1 MISARLRAT
10 AAIAPLVL
18 ALGACTAAGGVS
30 PVASADSAA
39 AGMLAPVRTEQG
51 LVQGAPG
58 KVAGVTVFKGIPF
71 AAPPVGTLRWRL
83 PQQPASW
90 TGVRD
95 ATQYGDVCMQNPAPQ
110 RFPPN
115 AATDTPNFTGMSE
128 DCLTL
133 NIWTPAERAG
143 EKLPVMVWLY
153 GGAYNE
159 GGGNAP
165 FSEGDNLAAKGV
177 VMVTFNYRVGPF
189 GFFSHPELTAEGNGA
204 AGNQALGDS
213 IAVFNWLK
221 ANVAQF
227 GGDPN
232 NITLFGESAG
242 AAKNGGLVGAAGARG
257 TFERAIAQS
266 GAWMGLGIATMTPNH
281 VPGATLPPPSATPA
295 PAPGPGGPGGFGNQ
309 PPSAELRGLANARQI
324 GAETLAKLR
333 ALPAE
338 EVQQKLRGHGMIID
352 GKIITEDLSVT
363 FAEGRQNPVDVL
375 VGSNE
380 DEGSFTAAMGGGGP
394 PMTVEQWQKTAPMR
408 WGEQAELGLAA
419 YPAKT
424 DAEAQAMASQPF
436 SDTLAWHMRLFADSQ
451 AKAGQNAWHYFFT
464 HDPLYDPDKP
474 DLGAAHTGEIP
485 YVFDNLA
492 APRTYPAGSSV
503 KLMAGNP
510 REEAFAD
517 QVSQYFVNFARTGNP
532 NGSGLP
538 HWPTMAELGANQS
551 MILDADGS
559 GKGPWLSPEKTAL
572 YRTMWEQR
580 VAGPLGIDP
589 AK

>member
-1 MISARLRAT
+1 MTKALMLRT
-10 AAIAPLVL
+10 AL
-18 ALGACTAAGGVS
+18 
-30 PVASADSAA
+30 ASALLSAPFA
-39 AGMLAPVRTEQG
+39 ASAQLSNPVPTQQG
-51 LVQGAPG
+51 LVRGAPG
-58 KVAGVTVFKGIPF
+58 KIEGVTVFKGIPF
-71 AAPPVGTLRWRL
+71 AAPPVGELRWKQ
-83 PQQPASW
+83 PQPPASW
-90 TGVRD
+90 EGVRD
-95 ATQYGDVCMQNPAPQ
+95 ATEYGDVCVQNPAPQ

-133 NIWTPAERAG
+133 NIWTPAKSAG

-189 GFFSHPELTAEGNGA
+189 GFFSHPELTTEGGGA
-204 AGNQALGDS
+204 AGNQALGDA
-213 IAVFNWLK
+213 IAVFQWLK

-242 AAKNGGLVGAAGARG
+242 AAMNGGLVGAAGARG

-281 VPGATLPPPSATPA
+281 VPGAALPDTPPPA
-295 PAPGPGGPGGFGNQ
+295 PAPGGPGGFGNM

-324 GAETLAKLR
+324 GAPTLAELR

-338 EVQQKLRGHGMIID
+338 EVQQKVRGHGMIID
-352 GKIITEDLSVT
+352 GRIITEDLSIT
-363 FAEGRQNPVDVL
+363 FASGRQNPVDVL
-375 VGSNE
+375 VGSNQ
-380 DEGSFTAAMGGGGP
+380 DEGSFAAGP
-394 PMTVEQWQKTAPMR
+394 PATAESWRNGAPQR
-408 WGEQAELGLAA
+408 WGEHAELGLAA
-419 YPAKT
+419 YPATT
-424 DAEAQAMASQPF
+424 DEEAQAQAPQPF
-436 SDTLAWHMRLFADSQ
+436 TDTLAWHMRLFAEQQ
-451 AKAGQNAWHYFFT
+451 AKIGKNSWLYFFT
-464 HDPLYDPDKP
+464 HDPLYDEGQRN
-474 DLGAAHTGEIP
+474 LGAAHTSEIP

-492 APRTYPAGSSV
+492 APRTFPGGSSV

-517 QVSQYFVNFARTGNP
+517 QVSQYWVNFARTGNP
-532 NGSGLP
+532 NDAGLP
-538 HWPTMAELGANQS
+538 QWPAVKDLGPNEV

-559 GKGPWLSPEKTAL
+559 GKGPWIGEAKDKLYAAL
-572 YRTMWEQR
+572 YDGR
-580 VAGPLGIDP
+580 VAKPLGIETAAGGD
-589 AK
+589 